1 MPHSEDNLQATI
13 YKLNKI
19 ITDYG
24 LTISTDKTQV
34 MAFKGR
40 GAMGSKI
47 VIKIEL

>member
-1 MPHSEDNLQATI
+1 MPHSEYNLQATI

-34 MAFKGR
+34 MTFKGR
-40 GAMGSKI
+40 GPMGSKI
-47 VIKIEL
+47 VLIIEL